1 MGSKSKRNIMKSN
14 QVQKTATAQKKIKK
28 GKCLGYNK

>member
-14 QVQKTATAQKKIKK
+14 QTQKIATVQKKSKKE
-28 GKCLGYNK
+28 NA

>member
-14 QVQKTATAQKKIKK
+14 QVQKTATEQKKNSKK
-28 GKCLGYNK
+28 ENA